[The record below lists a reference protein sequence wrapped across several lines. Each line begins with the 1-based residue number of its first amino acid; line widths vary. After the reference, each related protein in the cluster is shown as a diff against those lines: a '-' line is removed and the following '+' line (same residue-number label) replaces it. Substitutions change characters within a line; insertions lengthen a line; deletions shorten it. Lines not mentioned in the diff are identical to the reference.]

1 MTKLSEIEGL
11 DESMEQKLKSIGI
24 TTEEELVAASATSKE
39 RAELSK
45 KIDVAEKVILKWA
58 NRADLARVKG
68 IGMEFADLLEAA
80 GVDTVPELAQRKAE
94 NLLIKLT
101 EVNAEYKFVKR
112 LPTEK
117 QLEDWIAQAKNLP
130 RVLHY

>member
-112 LPTEK
+112 LPT
-117 QLEDWIAQAKNLP
+117 
-130 RVLHY
+130 

>member
-11 DESMEQKLKSIGI
+11 DESMEQKLKSVGI
-24 TTEEELVAASATSKE
+24 STEEELVAASATVKD

-45 KIDVAEKVILKWA
+45 KINVTEKIILKWA

-68 IGMEFADLLEAA
+68 IGTEFADLLEAA
-80 GVDTVPELAQRKAE
+80 GVDTIPELAQRKAE
-94 NLLIKLT
+94 NLLAKLT
-101 EVNAEYKFVKR
+101 EVNDEYHFVKR

-117 QLEDWIAQAKNLP
+117 QLEDWITQAKNLP
-130 RVLHY
+130 RVIHY

>member
-11 DESMEQKLKSIGI
+11 DESMEQKLKSAGI
-24 TTEEELVAASATSKE
+24 TTEEELVAASATSKD
-39 RAELSK
+39 RTELSR

-68 IGMEFADLLEAA
+68 IGTEYADLLEAA

-94 NLLIKLT
+94 NLLVKLT
-101 EVNAEYKFVKR
+101 EVNTEYKFVKK

-117 QLEDWIAQAKNLP
+117 QLEDWIEQAKNLP

>member
-1 MTKLSEIEGL
+1 MTRLSEIEGL
-11 DESMEQKLKSIGI
+11 DDLMEQKLISASI
-24 TTEEELVAASATSKE
+24 TTVEAFVAASATSKE

-45 KIDVAEKVILKWA
+45 KIDVAEKIILKWA

-68 IGMEFADLLEAA
+68 IGTGFADLLEAA

-94 NLLIKLT
+94 NLLVKLT
-101 EVNAEYKFVKR
+101 EVNNEYNFAKK

-117 QLEDWIAQAKNLP
+117 QLEDWITQAKNLP
-130 RVLHY
+130 RVLYY

>member
-11 DESMEQKLKSIGI
+11 DESMEQKLKSVGI
-24 TTEEELVAASATSKE
+24 SSEEELVAASATSKD

-45 KIDVAEKVILKWA
+45 KIDVDEKIILKWA
-58 NRADLARVKG
+58 NRADLARIKG
-68 IGMEFADLLEAA
+68 IGTEFADLLEAA

-94 NLLIKLT
+94 NLFIKLT
-101 EVNAEYKFVKR
+101 EVNTEYKFVKKM
-112 LPTEK
+112 PTEK
-117 QLEDWIAQAKNLP
+117 QLEDWIAQAKELP